1 MIPIRTEQM
10 DALNRHMEEDFVERM
25 TAHLRRFFP
34 NWARVSGEQGV
45 VRTIRLGIERARSYR
60 ITAERDVSRYIDVMA
75 VLGEDFDKEA
85 WAAGILNRNGSGAVR
100 MNLVF
105 DAAKRRIS
113 ERAFER

>member
-1 MIPIRTEQM
+1 MIQIRAEQM

-34 NWARVSGEQGV
+34 EWARMSGEQGV
-45 VRTIRLGIERARSYR
+45 VRTVRLGMERARSYR

-75 VLGEDFDKEA
+75 ALGDDFDKEA
-85 WAAGILNRNGSGAVR
+85 WAAGILNRDSNAHAR

-105 DAAKRRIS
+105 DAAKKQVSAREL
-113 ERAFER
+113 ER